1 MDLSKK
7 LAHAADKFNNSPRK
21 KSYVTLDQKSS
32 SDEYETPSNDS
43 RRDRKVSAS
52 SSSPSLPHRQVQ
64 TLQQQQQ
71 GSNETKKSKKKSK
84 KRETP
89 TTIEEDL
96 ASTGYNVSP
105 KMVAVAN
112 VSKKHALR
120 NELVMLNYLNAL
132 SEQLFAQEQTIQ
144 LLQVQLKDIQE
155 TQRRRD
161 AQETQRKLEE
171 DARRQQE
178 TPRDMISR
186 LFSRRHDDVDEE
198 ECTLF

>member
-1 MDLSKK
+1 MELSKK

-21 KSYVTLDQKSS
+21 KSYVALDQKSS
-32 SDEYETPSNDS
+32 SDEYETPSIDS
-43 RRDRKVSAS
+43 RRDRKVSTS

-64 TLQQQQQ
+64 SLQQQ
-71 GSNETKKSKKKSK
+71 GSSEPKKSKKKSK

-96 ASTGYNVSP
+96 ASTGYDVSP

-132 SEQLFAQEQTIQ
+132 SEQLFAHEQTIQ
-144 LLQVQLKDIQE
+144 VLQVQLKDIQE

-161 AQETQRKLEE
+161 VQEAQRKLEE
-171 DARRQQE
+171 DAMRQQV
-178 TPRDMISR
+178 TPRNALSR
-186 LFSRRHDDVDEE
+186 LFSGRHEDDDEQ
-198 ECTLF
+198 ECILF

>member
-1 MDLSKK
+1 MELSKK
-7 LAHAADKFNNSPRK
+7 LAHAADKFNNGSPRK
-21 KSYVTLDQKSS
+21 KSYVALDQKSS
-32 SDEYETPSNDS
+32 SDEYETTSIDS
-43 RRDRKVSAS
+43 RCDRKVST
-52 SSSPSLPHRQVQ
+52 PSLAHRKV
-64 TLQQQQQ
+64 QQQ

-84 KRETP
+84 KTP

-132 SEQLFAQEQTIQ
+132 SEQLYTQEQTIQ
-144 LLQVQLKDIQE
+144 VLQVQLRDIQE

-161 AQETQRKLEE
+161 AQETHRKLE
-171 DARRQQE
+171 DARRQQA
-178 TPRDMISR
+178 TPRNALSR
-186 LFSRRHDDVDEE
+186 LFYPRNDDDGDEE
-198 ECTLF
+198 ECILF